1 MKSGVP
7 QGSVLGP
14 LFFII
19 FINDL
24 PDIINDCNVLT
35 FADDTKITSKISSER
50 DVINLQ
56 ENLNKTIKWSLE
68 NNMELNP
75 SKFEYICHN
84 LNTDNSHQKLLK
96 ELPFPKN
103 NSYIASNIS
112 IFPSNNVRDLGVLI
126 DNKLDWTVHLH
137 SITMKAKQICGWI
150 LSVFFSRDKETMLTL
165 FNSLVK
171 SKLEYCCSIWNPH
184 LIKDINQI
192 EQVQRS
198 FTSRIK
204 NMQDL
209 DYWDRLKSLN
219 IMSLQRRREFNTLL
233 HLWKIGNGQYPNSID
248 LEFKHKLRSN
258 SIEAIVNFTKSKGK
272 SINNLRRKFYS
283 QRGKVMEHL
292 ACSINSYFILFF
304 I

>member
-1 MKSGVP
+1 MKSSSSCPKQDIPAKVLKECKHSLSTPLKLFWNKSFIHGKIPQWYKTQIIIPLHKKGPKSKSNNYRPISLTSHVVKIFERILRKKLVNYFEENSFFKSNQHGFRQMRSCSTQLLSHTYNILTNAIEGTETDSLYIDFSKAFDKVDHEILLWKLSYYGVKGKYLTWIKDFLQGRTQVVSVLNNLSYSSPVKSGVP

-96 ELPFPKN
+96 ELPFPNN
-103 NSYIASNIS
+103 NS
-112 IFPSNNVRDLGVLI
+112 
-126 DNKLDWTVHLH
+126 
-137 SITMKAKQICGWI
+137 
-150 LSVFFSRDKETMLTL
+150 
-165 FNSLVK
+165 
-171 SKLEYCCSIWNPH
+171 
-184 LIKDINQI
+184 
-192 EQVQRS
+192 
-198 FTSRIK
+198 
-204 NMQDL
+204 
-209 DYWDRLKSLN
+209 
-219 IMSLQRRREFNTLL
+219 
-233 HLWKIGNGQYPNSID
+233 
-248 LEFKHKLRSN
+248 
-258 SIEAIVNFTKSKGK
+258 
-272 SINNLRRKFYS
+272 
-283 QRGKVMEHL
+283 
-292 ACSINSYFILFF
+292 
-304 I
+304 